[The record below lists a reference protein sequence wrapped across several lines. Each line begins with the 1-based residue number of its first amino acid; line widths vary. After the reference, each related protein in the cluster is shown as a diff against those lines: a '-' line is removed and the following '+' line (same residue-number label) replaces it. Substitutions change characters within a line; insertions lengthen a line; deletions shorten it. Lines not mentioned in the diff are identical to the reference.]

1 MVPVIALSQLF
12 TKFIIRYS
20 ARSSKFMKLCFQIV
34 VDFTLANATDFDILI
49 PHGYIV
55 QVVQVTKH
63 TDFAKLCHT
72 GKECKLDATVHCF
85 KRSIKGFN
93 VFRNCFCNSSLPMA
107 CNMGLSYSSTRITTR
122 CPANLQARSMI
133 PAKRKEN
140 ERSDGSAP
148 YSFPMLSA
156 IYQVYYPDF
165 RMYHISRY

>member
-1 MVPVIALSQLF
+1 MRHPLQVIMMFLQQFHQIGRCARFKPIAAEILTFESIKQTERIVHTNRIVRKMVTVIALSQLF

-49 PHGYIV
+49 PHGYII

-85 KRSIKGFN
+85 KRSIK
-93 VFRNCFCNSSLPMA
+93 RL
-107 CNMGLSYSSTRITTR
+107 
-122 CPANLQARSMI
+122 
-133 PAKRKEN
+133 
-140 ERSDGSAP
+140 
-148 YSFPMLSA
+148 
-156 IYQVYYPDF
+156 
-165 RMYHISRY
+165 